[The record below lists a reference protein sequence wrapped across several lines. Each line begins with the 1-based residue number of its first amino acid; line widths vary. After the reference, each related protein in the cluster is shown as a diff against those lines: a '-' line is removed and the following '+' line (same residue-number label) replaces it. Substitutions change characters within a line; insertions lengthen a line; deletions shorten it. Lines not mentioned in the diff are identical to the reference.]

1 MSNVKNITSKILKDA
16 VAGKENILAAA
27 EEEKNK
33 ILSKKAS
40 AANEIAQE
48 ILQKAE
54 ADAKSK
60 KERLISSAKLKVR
73 NNKLAAKQEIIDE
86 VFEKSINKLT
96 ELSKEQFLNFVK
108 NSILSM
114 NLTGKQTL
122 ILNETGLKFVDDS
135 FIDELN
141 KEAKATIALSKT
153 AGNFKG
159 GFILENNGIEINST
173 YEALVSS
180 LRDELEFE
188 VAKSKNQVSVYQ
200 ICPLNCQETHPMEFS
215 HPSNILFHL

>member
-1 MSNVKNITSKILKDA
+1 MSNVKNMTSKILRDA
-16 VAGKENILAAA
+16 EAGKENILAAA

-33 ILSKKAS
+33 IISKKVS
-40 AANEIAQE
+40 SANEIAQE
-48 ILQKAE
+48 ILEKAE
-54 ADAKSK
+54 VEAKSK
-60 KERLISSAKLKVR
+60 KERVISSAKLKVR

-86 VFEKSINKLT
+86 VFEKSIDKLT
-96 ELSKEQFLNFVK
+96 KLSKEDFLNFVK
-108 NSILSM
+108 NAISSM
-114 NLTGKQTL
+114 NLSGKQTL
-122 ILNETGLKFVDDS
+122 ILNEEGLKFVDEA

-141 KEAKATIALSKT
+141 KNVDAQIILGET

-188 VAKSKNQVSVYQ
+188 VAKV
-200 ICPLNCQETHPMEFS
+200 
-215 HPSNILFHL
+215 LFN

>member
-16 VAGKENILAAA
+16 EAGKENILAAA

-60 KERLISSAKLKVR
+60 KERVISSAKLKVR

-141 KEAKATIALSKT
+141 KEAKATIDLSKT

-188 VAKSKNQVSVYQ
+188 VAKV
-200 ICPLNCQETHPMEFS
+200 
-215 HPSNILFHL
+215 LFN

>member
-16 VAGKENILAAA
+16 EAGKENILAAA

-60 KERLISSAKLKVR
+60 KERVISSAKLKVR

-108 NSILSM
+108 

-188 VAKSKNQVSVYQ
+188 VAKV
-200 ICPLNCQETHPMEFS
+200 
-215 HPSNILFHL
+215 LFN

>member
-1 MSNVKNITSKILKDA
+1 MSNVKNMTSKILKDA
-16 VAGKENILAAA
+16 EAGKENILAAA

-33 ILSKKAS
+33 ILSKKVS
-40 AANEIAQE
+40 SANEIAQE
-48 ILQKAE
+48 ILEKAE
-54 ADAKSK
+54 VEAKSK
-60 KERLISSAKLKVR
+60 KERVISSAKLKVR

-86 VFEKSINKLT
+86 VFEKSIDKLT
-96 ELSKEQFLNFVK
+96 KLSKEDFLNFVK
-108 NSILSM
+108 NAIFSM
-114 NLTGKQTL
+114 NLSGKQTL
-122 ILNETGLKFVDDS
+122 ILNEEGLKFVDEA

-141 KEAKATIALSKT
+141 KNVDAQIILGET

-188 VAKSKNQVSVYQ
+188 VAKV
-200 ICPLNCQETHPMEFS
+200 
-215 HPSNILFHL
+215 LFN

>member
-16 VAGKENILAAA
+16 EAGKENILAAA
-27 EEEKNK
+27 DKEKNK

-60 KERLISSAKLKVR
+60 KERVISSAKLKVR

-135 FIDELN
+135 FINELN

-188 VAKSKNQVSVYQ
+188 VAKV
-200 ICPLNCQETHPMEFS
+200 
-215 HPSNILFHL
+215 LFN

>member
-16 VAGKENILAAA
+16 EAGKENILAAA

-48 ILQKAE
+48 ILQKVE

-60 KERLISSAKLKVR
+60 KERVISSAKLKVR

-188 VAKSKNQVSVYQ
+188 VAKV
-200 ICPLNCQETHPMEFS
+200 
-215 HPSNILFHL
+215 LFN

>member
-1 MSNVKNITSKILKDA
+1 MSNVKNITSKILK
-16 VAGKENILAAA
+16 AAA

-40 AANEIAQE
+40 SANEIAQE

-60 KERLISSAKLKVR
+60 KERVISSAKLKVR

-86 VFEKSINKLT
+86 VFEKSRNKLT

-188 VAKSKNQVSVYQ
+188 VAKV
-200 ICPLNCQETHPMEFS
+200 
-215 HPSNILFHL
+215 LFN

>member
-1 MSNVKNITSKILKDA
+1 MSNVKNITSKILKVA
-16 VAGKENILAAA
+16 EAGKENILAAA

-60 KERLISSAKLKVR
+60 KERVISSAKLKVR

-188 VAKSKNQVSVYQ
+188 VAKV
-200 ICPLNCQETHPMEFS
+200 
-215 HPSNILFHL
+215 LFN

>member
-16 VAGKENILAAA
+16 EAGKENILAAA

-60 KERLISSAKLKVR
+60 KERVISSAKLKVR

-96 ELSKEQFLNFVK
+96 ELFKEQFLNFVK

-135 FIDELN
+135 FINELN

-188 VAKSKNQVSVYQ
+188 VAKV
-200 ICPLNCQETHPMEFS
+200 
-215 HPSNILFHL
+215 LFN

>member
-16 VAGKENILAAA
+16 EAGKENILATA

-33 ILSKKAS
+33 ILSKKVS
-40 AANEIAQE
+40 SANEIAQE
-48 ILQKAE
+48 ILEKAE
-54 ADAKSK
+54 VEAKSK
-60 KERLISSAKLKVR
+60 KERVISSAKLKVR

-86 VFEKSINKLT
+86 VFEKSIDELT
-96 ELSKEQFLNFVK
+96 KLSKEDFLNFVK
-108 NSILSM
+108 NTIVSM
-114 NLTGKQTL
+114 NLSGKQTL
-122 ILNETGLKFVDDS
+122 ILNEEGLKFVDTA

-141 KEAKATIALSKT
+141 KSVNAQITLSET

-188 VAKSKNQVSVYQ
+188 VAKV
-200 ICPLNCQETHPMEFS
+200 
-215 HPSNILFHL
+215 LFN

>member
-16 VAGKENILAAA
+16 EAGKENILVAA

-40 AANEIAQE
+40 SANEIAQE

-60 KERLISSAKLKVR
+60 KERVISSAKLKVR

-188 VAKSKNQVSVYQ
+188 VAKV
-200 ICPLNCQETHPMEFS
+200 
-215 HPSNILFHL
+215 LFN

>member
-16 VAGKENILAAA
+16 EAGKENILASA

-40 AANEIAQE
+40 SANEIAQE

-60 KERLISSAKLKVR
+60 KERVISSAKLKVR

-141 KEAKATIALSKT
+141 KEVKATIALSKT

-188 VAKSKNQVSVYQ
+188 VAKV
-200 ICPLNCQETHPMEFS
+200 
-215 HPSNILFHL
+215 LFN

>member
-1 MSNVKNITSKILKDA
+1 MSNIKNITSKILKDA
-16 VAGKENILAAA
+16 EAGKENILAAA

-60 KERLISSAKLKVR
+60 KERVISSAKLKVR

-188 VAKSKNQVSVYQ
+188 VAKV
-200 ICPLNCQETHPMEFS
+200 
-215 HPSNILFHL
+215 LFN

>member
-16 VAGKENILAAA
+16 EAGKENILATA

-33 ILSKKAS
+33 ILSKKVS
-40 AANEIAQE
+40 SANEIAQE
-48 ILQKAE
+48 ILEKAE
-54 ADAKSK
+54 VEAKSK
-60 KERLISSAKLKVR
+60 KERVISSAKLKVR
-73 NNKLAAKQEIIDE
+73 NSKLAAKQEIIDE
-86 VFEKSINKLT
+86 VFEKSIDELT
-96 ELSKEQFLNFVK
+96 KLSKEDFLNFVK
-108 NSILSM
+108 NTIVSM
-114 NLTGKQTL
+114 NLSGKQTL
-122 ILNETGLKFVDDS
+122 ILNEEGLKFVDTA

-141 KEAKATIALSKT
+141 KSVNAQITLSET

-188 VAKSKNQVSVYQ
+188 VAKV
-200 ICPLNCQETHPMEFS
+200 
-215 HPSNILFHL
+215 LFN

>member
-16 VAGKENILAAA
+16 EAGKENILAAA

-54 ADAKSK
+54 ADSKSK
-60 KERLISSAKLKVR
+60 KERVISSAKLKVR

-188 VAKSKNQVSVYQ
+188 VAKV
-200 ICPLNCQETHPMEFS
+200 
-215 HPSNILFHL
+215 LFN

>member
-1 MSNVKNITSKILKDA
+1 MSNVKNMTSKILKDA
-16 VAGKENILAAA
+16 EAGKENILAAA

-33 ILSKKAS
+33 ILSKKVS
-40 AANEIAQE
+40 SANEIAQE
-48 ILQKAE
+48 ILEKAE
-54 ADAKSK
+54 VEAKSK
-60 KERLISSAKLKVR
+60 KERVISSAKLKVR

-86 VFEKSINKLT
+86 VFEKSIDKLT
-96 ELSKEQFLNFVK
+96 KLSKEDFLNFVK
-108 NSILSM
+108 NAIFSM
-114 NLTGKQTL
+114 NLSGKQTL
-122 ILNETGLKFVDDS
+122 ILNEEGLKFVDEA

-141 KEAKATIALSKT
+141 KNLDAQIILGET

-188 VAKSKNQVSVYQ
+188 VAKV
-200 ICPLNCQETHPMEFS
+200 
-215 HPSNILFHL
+215 LFN

>member
-1 MSNVKNITSKILKDA
+1 MSNVKNMTSKILKDA
-16 VAGKENILAAA
+16 EAGKENILAAA

-33 ILSKKAS
+33 IISKKVS
-40 AANEIAQE
+40 SANEIAQE
-48 ILQKAE
+48 ILEKAE
-54 ADAKSK
+54 VEAKSK
-60 KERLISSAKLKVR
+60 KERVISSAKLKVR

-86 VFEKSINKLT
+86 VFEKSIDELT
-96 ELSKEQFLNFVK
+96 KLSKEDFLNFVK
-108 NSILSM
+108 NTIVSM
-114 NLTGKQTL
+114 NLSGKQNL
-122 ILNETGLKFVDDS
+122 ILNEEGLKFVDAA

-141 KEAKATIALSKT
+141 KSVNAQITLSET

-188 VAKSKNQVSVYQ
+188 VAKV
-200 ICPLNCQETHPMEFS
+200 
-215 HPSNILFHL
+215 LFN

>member
-16 VAGKENILAAA
+16 EAGKENILATA

-33 ILSKKAS
+33 ILSKKVS
-40 AANEIAQE
+40 SANEIAQE
-48 ILQKAE
+48 ILEKAE
-54 ADAKSK
+54 VEAKSK
-60 KERLISSAKLKVR
+60 KERVISSAKLKVR

-86 VFEKSINKLT
+86 VFEKSIDELT
-96 ELSKEQFLNFVK
+96 KLSKEDFLNFVK
-108 NSILSM
+108 HTIVSM
-114 NLTGKQTL
+114 NLSGKQTL
-122 ILNETGLKFVDDS
+122 ILNEEGLKFVDTA

-141 KEAKATIALSKT
+141 KSVNAQITLSET

-188 VAKSKNQVSVYQ
+188 VAKV
-200 ICPLNCQETHPMEFS
+200 
-215 HPSNILFHL
+215 LFN

>member
-16 VAGKENILAAA
+16 EAGKENILAAA

-60 KERLISSAKLKVR
+60 KERVISSAKIKVR

-188 VAKSKNQVSVYQ
+188 VAKV
-200 ICPLNCQETHPMEFS
+200 
-215 HPSNILFHL
+215 LFN

>member
-16 VAGKENILAAA
+16 EAGKENILAAA

-60 KERLISSAKLKVR
+60 KDRVISSAKLKVR

-188 VAKSKNQVSVYQ
+188 VAKV
-200 ICPLNCQETHPMEFS
+200 
-215 HPSNILFHL
+215 LFN

>member
-1 MSNVKNITSKILKDA
+1 MSNVKNMTSKILKDA
-16 VAGKENILAAA
+16 EAGKENILAAA

-33 ILSKKAS
+33 IISNKVS
-40 AANEIAQE
+40 SANEIAQE
-48 ILQKAE
+48 ILEKAE
-54 ADAKSK
+54 VEAKSK
-60 KERLISSAKLKVR
+60 KERVISSAKLKVR

-86 VFEKSINKLT
+86 VFEKSIDKLT
-96 ELSKEQFLNFVK
+96 KLSKEDFLNFVK
-108 NSILSM
+108 NAISSM
-114 NLTGKQTL
+114 NLSGKQTL
-122 ILNETGLKFVDDS
+122 ILNEEGLKFVDEA

-141 KEAKATIALSKT
+141 KNVDAQIILGET

-188 VAKSKNQVSVYQ
+188 VAKV
-200 ICPLNCQETHPMEFS
+200 
-215 HPSNILFHL
+215 LFN